1 MLAATGLASKSAD
14 PAAAPSAAV
23 TAPAAEYEARKSAAP
38 QAGKWCRVARTSVIK
53 SRVDQAVPKVGARMT
68 VTPHILAPLHAAQA
82 QGRPARGPGFWCCT
96 GLVLLS
102 TLAAA
107 SPTLAAP
114 TSPPTAAQQKQRLQ
128 SHRQSKLPPL
138 RQQGSTPAVAK
149 GTLLPPQLSPPASPS
164 APTVA
169 PAALTAAPTAPAAS
183 TAPVASTGSATPA
196 PAPAAALPV
205 PASSATSV
213 VFFQLEGEA
222 KGPLVAVPLHCY
234 DAAAKKLTSGD
245 ACLKLV
251 PEGAVVHTNVG
262 PLTVGAKPQPQ

>member
-23 TAPAAEYEARKSAAP
+23 TAPAAAHEARKSATP
-38 QAGKWCRVARTSVIK
+38 QAGKCCRAARTSVIK

-82 QGRPARGPGFWCCT
+82 QSRPVRGPGFWCCT

-107 SPTLAAP
+107 SPALAAP

-128 SHRQSKLPPL
+128 SHRQAKLPPL

-164 APTVA
+164 APT
-169 PAALTAAPTAPAAS
+169 AAPDCPRL
-183 TAPVASTGSATPA
+183 
-196 PAPAAALPV
+196 LPRLPQLLRLPRRPGRLPRLLRV
-205 PASSATSV
+205 LRPQLPRPLRLHRSQQVLPPASCS
-213 VFFQLEGEA
+213 LCW
-222 KGPLVAVPLHCY
+222 KGTPKAR
-234 DAAAKKLTSGD
+234 S
-245 ACLKLV
+245 
-251 PEGAVVHTNVG
+251 
-262 PLTVGAKPQPQ
+262 